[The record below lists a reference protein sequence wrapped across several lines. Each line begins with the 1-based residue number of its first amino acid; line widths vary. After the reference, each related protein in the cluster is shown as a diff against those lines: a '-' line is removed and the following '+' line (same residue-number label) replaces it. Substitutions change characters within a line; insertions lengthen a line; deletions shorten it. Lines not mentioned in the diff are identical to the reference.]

1 MTLFHNKLKIALLYD
16 NVRPRFGNPL
26 TSQPVSKSIDQILP
40 VKGGELY
47 SDAYIFFLDE
57 VNQTVNSYSNV
68 TGEVKTLFSI
78 VKETDTM
85 VNKYFKLDVV
95 PKGAGGLYDTYRFL
109 IATEIDRQFNM
120 CFLFTYDLKKNKIS
134 EPVKQFMGI
143 DCIYIGA

>member
-26 TSQPVSKSIDQILP
+26 TSQPVSKSINQILP
-40 VKGGELY
+40 VKGGDLY

-109 IATEIDRQFNM
+109 IATEID
-120 CFLFTYDLKKNKIS
+120 
-134 EPVKQFMGI
+134 
-143 DCIYIGA
+143 